1 MMAFNLFR
9 YGAAGGV
16 RKAMIP
22 LFTSWALVSSASVA
36 AQAEPHKI
44 IALGDSLTQGYGL
57 SAELG
62 FTAQLQDWLRANGAP
77 DVVIVNAGVSG
88 DTTAG
93 GLARFEWSLAEGGD
107 AVIVELGGN
116 DLLRAI
122 DPASSRANLDGIM
135 AKAAA
140 RDLPVLLTGMVA
152 PTNYGPDYKEN
163 FDAMYP
169 ELAEQYDAV
178 YDPFF
183 LEGLIGRDEMF
194 QADGIHP
201 NSEGVAELVE
211 RFGPVVLELIAQIPD
226 K

>member
-1 MMAFNLFR
+1 MAYIGSTR
-9 YGAAGGV
+9 YGATTLA
-16 RKAMIP
+16 RKAVLG
-22 LFTSWALVSSASVA
+22 LFTGITLISGATSSVF
-36 AQAEPHKI
+36 AEPVKI

-62 FTAQLQDWLRANGAP
+62 FTAQLEQWLHANGAP
-77 DVVIVNAGVSG
+77 DVTIVNAGVSG

-93 GLARFEWSLAEGGD
+93 GNARFEWSLAEGGD

-122 DPASSRANLDGIM
+122 DPTSSRKNLRGIL
-135 AKAAA
+135 AKAVE
-140 RDLPVLLTGMVA
+140 RDLPVLLTGMKA
-152 PTNYGPDYKEN
+152 PLNYGPDFKAE

-169 ELAEQYDAV
+169 ELAAEFGAL

-183 LEGLIGRDEMF
+183 LEGLVGKADLF

-201 NSEGVAELVE
+201 NAAGVEVLVA
-211 RFGPVVLELIAQIPD
+211 RFGPLVLDLIKKATEN
-226 K
+226 

>member
-1 MMAFNLFR
+1 MAAFNLTR
-9 YGAAGGV
+9 YGAAAVV

-22 LFTSWALVSSASVA
+22 LFTSFALVSGGASAGFA
-36 AQAEPHKI
+36 DPHRI
-44 IALGDSLTQGYGL
+44 IALGDSLTHGFGL
-57 SAELG
+57 SAEQG
-62 FTAQLQDWLRANGAP
+62 FTAQLQDWLRENGAP
-77 DVVIVNAGVSG
+77 NVVIVNAGVSG

-122 DPASSRANLDGIM
+122 DPASSRANLDGILR
-135 AKAAA
+135 KAQA
-140 RDLPVLLTGMVA
+140 RQLPVLLTGMIA
-152 PTNYGPDYKEN
+152 PTNYGPEYKET

-169 ELAEQYDAV
+169 ELAAQYNAV

-183 LEGLIGRDEMF
+183 LEGLIGREDLF

-201 NSEGVAELVE
+201 NREGVAVLVE
-211 RFGPVVLELIAQIPD
+211 RFGPVVLELIERIPAE
-226 K
+226 